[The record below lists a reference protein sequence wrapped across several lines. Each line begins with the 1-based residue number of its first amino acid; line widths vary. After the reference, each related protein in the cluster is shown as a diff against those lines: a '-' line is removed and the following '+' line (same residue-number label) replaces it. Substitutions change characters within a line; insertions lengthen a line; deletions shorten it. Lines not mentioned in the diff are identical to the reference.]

1 MFFKNIDKWSKGKLR
16 GWNITFTLLHFI
28 ALVLVP
34 IIIVGDNYDL
44 FTNSEGGI
52 KLTAVGIIVVV
63 ILGLY
68 AFGKLKKVVDNLP
81 QLKHSHQ
88 VFKFTIQTILSL
100 VPIAIILIGL
110 EFAKKDFT
118 IAIEVIKWC
127 SISFVVAI
135 LIDGLFLKYIQQE
148 LDLRMKTLEMVEIQK
163 RKELV

>member
-1 MFFKNIDKWSKGKLR
+1 MFFKNIDKWSKNKLR
-16 GWNITFTLLHFI
+16 GWNITFSLLHFI

-34 IIIVGDNYDL
+34 IIIVGINYDL
-44 FTNSEGGI
+44 FTNSEGGF

-68 AFGKLKKVVDNLP
+68 AFVKLKKVVDNLP

-88 VFKFTIQTILSL
+88 AFKFTIQTILSL

-110 EFAKKDFT
+110 EFAKKDFM
-118 IAIEVIKWC
+118 IAVEVIKWC
-127 SISFVVAI
+127 SISFVGAI

-148 LDLRMKTLEMVEIQK
+148 LDLRMKTLEMVEIEK
-163 RKELV
+163 RKGLV